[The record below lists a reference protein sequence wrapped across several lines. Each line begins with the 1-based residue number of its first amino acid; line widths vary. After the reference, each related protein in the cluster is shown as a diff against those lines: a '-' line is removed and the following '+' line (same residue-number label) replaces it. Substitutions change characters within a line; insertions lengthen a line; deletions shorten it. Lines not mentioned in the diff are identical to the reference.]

1 MLGEC
6 FSNMKRLACILGL
19 AATLSLAAPVVV
31 ARVRDGETKRA
42 LAGAIVTSEGSDI
55 MAATDSS
62 GRCIVVVAPR
72 KGGALVASRQG
83 YLDGALIGAWS
94 AKPGQDTV
102 TIDFL
107 LYPNRPGV
115 VVGRAIDA
123 GARPAKQ
130 GAGVSAGGSAPAE
143 SARADGGSV
152 LVEAKRTEAAEA
164 SLSLVGAAN
173 VGRVEGAVSDAGT
186 GLSVAEARIAVEG
199 TDLVASTDSTGRY
212 VIKNV
217 PVGMHK
223 LLVTCTGYVNAY
235 TVVRFVKDWNVT
247 VNLRLRKVEDPPRA
261 SAPGK

>member
-6 FSNMKRLACILGL
+6 LSNMKRLACILGL
-19 AATLSLAAPVVV
+19 AVTLSLASPVVV

-42 LAGAIVTSEGSDI
+42 LAGAIVTSEGSYV
-55 MAATDSS
+55 MAATDSA

-72 KGGALVASRQG
+72 RGGALVASRQG
-83 YLDGALIGAWS
+83 YLDGALAGAWPV
-94 AKPGQDTV
+94 KPGQDTV

-115 VVGRAIDA
+115 GTIDA
-123 GARPAKQ
+123 GAKPAKQ
-130 GAGVSAGGSAPAE
+130 GAGVSAGGSALAE

-152 LVEAKRTEAAEA
+152 LVEAKRTETAEVN
-164 SLSLVGAAN
+164 LSLVGAAN
-173 VGRVEGAVSDAGT
+173 VGRVEGAVSDVGT

-199 TDLVASTDSTGRY
+199 TEFAASTDSTGRY

-217 PVGMHK
+217 PAGMHK

-247 VNLRLRKVEDPPRA
+247 VNLRLRRIEDPPEA
-261 SAPGK
+261 STPLK